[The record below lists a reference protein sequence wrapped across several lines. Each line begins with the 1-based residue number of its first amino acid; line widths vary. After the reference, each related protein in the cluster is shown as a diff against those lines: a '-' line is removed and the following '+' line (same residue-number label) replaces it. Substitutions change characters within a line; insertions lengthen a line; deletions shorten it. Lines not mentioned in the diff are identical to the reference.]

1 MQGERLMASRR
12 PTTYDVR
19 IWAVQKI
26 TSKGQKSSGKV
37 GKAAGQK
44 GGTTYRLRWVVAG
57 HTWSANYA
65 TAALAESKRSELLAA
80 ARRGEAFDVGTGLP
94 VSLVPVDQTTV
105 SWWEWALTYVDMK
118 WSSLAPKSRLSM
130 AEALTTAT
138 MALLSSDRDRPPAD
152 QLRSAMLQWAF
163 VRRAAAGTGSD
174 LVPAE
179 QSGTR
184 PRTVELALARRAASP
199 PPSNL
204 ADAVEWLSRSTLP
217 LTDLEDA
224 PVARSV
230 LDALALK
237 LDGKPAAATTVARK
251 RAVLYNA
258 VELAVEQGLLSANS
272 FTRVRWRAPKLTEAI
287 DPAAAVNSDQARDLL
302 AAVRL
307 VGQARTD
314 EPTSA
319 CEMKIGE
326 PEGAPLAA
334 FFGCIYYAATR
345 PSEALAVHESDLQL
359 PPTDDDWG
367 WIRLSKNDP
376 EIAKTWTDDGR
387 RQARQLKHRARGEVR
402 PVPCPPPLVALLR
415 EHLKI
420 YGAAADG
427 RLFRGP
433 KGGYVKESTYS
444 EVWQLA
450 RERALTAEEVR
461 SPLAARPYDLR
472 HACVSTWL
480 AGGVDSAQ
488 VAQWAGHSVN
498 MLHRVYA
505 HVLTGREEVALR
517 RIEQILGLP
526 PRPKE
531 EDFKKGEGDAPAKED
546 GDQPPQ

>member
-1 MQGERLMASRR
+1 MAPRQEV
-12 PTTYDVR
+12 TYDVR

-26 TSKGQKSSGKV
+26 AGKGQESPGKQGRTA
-37 GKAAGQK
+37 GKHRP
-44 GGTTYRLRWVVAG
+44 TTYRLRWVVAG
-57 HTWSANYA
+57 RTRSTNYT

-94 VSLVPVDQTTV
+94 ISLLPVDQTTLT
-105 SWWEWALTYVDMK
+105 WWEWALTYADMK
-118 WSSLAPKSRLSM
+118 WSSLAPKSRLST

-138 MALLSSDRDRPPAD
+138 MALLSSDRDGPPAD

-163 VRRAAAGTGSD
+163 VRRTGAGSGSTPVSAA
-174 LVPAE
+174 
-179 QSGTR
+179 QNGTR
-184 PRTVELALARRAASP
+184 PRTVELALARRAACP
-199 PPSNL
+199 PPREL
-204 ADAVEWLSRSTLP
+204 ADAAAWLSRNTLP
-217 LTDLEDA
+217 LKDLEEA
-224 PVARSV
+224 ALARSV

-237 LDGKPAAATTVARK
+237 LDGKPAAPTTVARK

-287 DPAAAVNSDQARDLL
+287 DPAVAVNSDQARDLL

-314 EPTSA
+314 ASA
-319 CEMKIGE
+319 SPGDKEIQE

-345 PSEALAVHESDLQL
+345 PSEALAIHESDLQL
-359 PPTDDDWG
+359 PPADDEWG
-367 WIRLSKNDP
+367 WIRLSKSDP

-387 RQARQLKHRARGEVR
+387 RAARQLKHRARGEVR

-415 EHLKI
+415 EHLKT

-444 EVWQLA
+444 DVWQLA
-450 RERALTAEEVR
+450 RERALTAAEVR

-526 PRPKE
+526 PRTQKDNPE
-531 EDFKKGEGDAPAKED
+531 ERQDDVSPQED
-546 GDQPPQ
+546 GGPFSE